1 MTEIQRTLTFAVT
14 AALSLV
20 LAWVAAPG
28 TPKVPK
34 GFSDV
39 GQEFYPDFKDADA
52 AKQLDVIAYNPDTA
66 EARVFGVAF
75 KDGLWRI
82 PSRHN
87 YPADGKDRLAKC
99 AASMIQLK
107 REALAGQRAAE
118 HAEFEVVDPLDEKS
132 ESLKRGQRITLK
144 DEAGKTLADYIIGK
158 AVPNRPGFYYIRKP
172 TEDAT
177 YEAKVELQLST
188 KFADWI
194 EPDLLKLD
202 GTKLTNIIVDNYSV
216 DTEKGRIVGKEQNV
230 LTRNP
235 TTDPWKLKELDETK
249 EEVNQDEVRKLVSA
263 LDDLKIVGIRPKP
276 IKLQRDLRLDSGI
289 KLDQATAMDLGMKG
303 FFFAS
308 TPDGG
313 QQLVSKEGDV
323 IASTNEGIEY
333 LLHFGE
339 VFSGSEEE
347 IEFGF
352 AKGDEP
358 KEAEKK
364 EGEEAKK
371 DDAEKKPDDGKK
383 KNRYLFVTTQLSP
396 EAIGPKPEEPIKP
409 EEPGDAP
416 KVDVPERTEDS
427 PANADQ
433 PENVGPLA
441 EYNEKKRIYDAAL
454 AKYEA
459 DKAKFEADE
468 KSYEQKSKDGEK
480 KVKELN
486 NRFANWYYVISAD
499 SFENLRQGRK
509 TLVKEKGAD
518 KPAAGGADA
527 APGGFPPGLNFG
539 PPK

>member
-1 MTEIQRTLTFAVT
+1 MNEIQRTLSFIVT
-14 AALSLV
+14 AAASLV
-20 LAWVAAPG
+20 IAWVAAPS
-28 TPKVPK
+28 TPKAPPA
-34 GFSDV
+34 FSDV
-39 GQEFYPDFKDADA
+39 GKEFYPDFKNPDD

-118 HAEFEVVDPLDEKS
+118 HAEFEVIDPLDEKS
-132 ESLKRGQRITLK
+132 ESLKRGQRITLR
-144 DEAGKTLADYIIGK
+144 DQSGKPLADYIVGK
-158 AVPNRPGFYYIRKP
+158 QVPNRTGYFFIRRP
-172 TEDAT
+172 DENAT

-202 GTKLTNIIVDNYSV
+202 GFKLTNVTIDNYSV
-216 DTEKGRIVGKEQNV
+216 DTDRGRIVGREQNV
-230 LTRNP
+230 LTRK
-235 TTDPWKLKELDETK
+235 TSSDPWKMSGIDEAK
-249 EEVNQDEVRKLVSA
+249 EEVNQDEVRKLVTA
-263 LDDLKIVGIRPKP
+263 LDDLKIVGVRPKP

-289 KLDQATAMDLGMKG
+289 KIDQATAMDLGIKG
-303 FFFAS
+303 FFFAQ

-323 IASTNEGIEY
+323 IAATNEGVEY

-352 AKGDEP
+352 ANDG
-358 KEAEKK
+358 EKK
-364 EGEEAKK
+364 DGEEAKP
-371 DDAEKKPDDGKK
+371 DDAADKKKPADTNKPK
-383 KNRYLFVTTQLSP
+383 SRYLFVTTQLSTEALGTKP
-396 EAIGPKPEEPIKP
+396 EAPVKPED
-409 EEPGDAP
+409 PGEAP
-416 KVDVPERTEDS
+416 KVDVPARAEDS
-427 PANADQ
+427 PASANQ

-441 EYNEKKRIYDAAL
+441 EYNEKKRIYDALA
-454 AKYEA
+454 AKYES
-459 DKAKFEADE
+459 DKTKFEADE
-468 KSYEQKSKDGEK
+468 KTFDQKVKDGEK

-509 TLVKEKGAD
+509 TLVKEKSAD
-518 KPAAGGADA
+518 NPAGGADA
-527 APGGFPPGLNFG
+527 APGGAGLPFNFG
-539 PPK
+539 APPK

>member
-20 LAWVAAPG
+20 VAWAATPG
-28 TPKVPK
+28 PPKAPK
-34 GFSDV
+34 IYENV
-39 GQEFYPDFKDADA
+39 GKDFYPDFKNADA

-99 AASMIQLK
+99 AASMIELK
-107 REALAGQRAAE
+107 REVLAGSRAAD
-118 HAEFEVVDPLDEKS
+118 HTEFEVVDPLDEKS

-158 AVPNRPGFYYIRKP
+158 AVPSRAGYYYIRRP
-172 TEDAT
+172 DEDTT

-202 GTKLTNIIVDNYSV
+202 GPKLNNITVDNYSV
-216 DTEKGRIVGKEQNV
+216 DTDKGRILRSDQSV

-289 KLDQATAMDLGMKG
+289 KLDQATAMDLGIKG

-323 IASTNEGIEY
+323 IASTNEGVEY

-352 AKGDEP
+352 AKGDE
-358 KEAEKK
+358 
-364 EGEEAKK
+364 AK
-371 DDAEKKPDDGKK
+371 DAEKKDDGEGDKKAADTSKK
-383 KNRYLFVTTQLSP
+383 KNRYLFVTTQLNP
-396 EAIGPKPEEPIKP
+396 EALGPKPEEPVKP
-409 EEPGDAP
+409 EEPGEAP
-416 KVDVPERTEDS
+416 KVDVPVRAEDS
-427 PANADQ
+427 PASADQ

-459 DKAKFEADE
+459 DKPKFEADE

-509 TLVKEKGAD
+509 TLVKEKGAE
-518 KPAAGGADA
+518 KPAGNPEAG
-527 APGGFPPGLNFG
+527 APGFPPGFNFG
-539 PPK
+539 APK

>member
-14 AALSLV
+14 AALSLIV
-20 LAWVAAPG
+20 AYVAAPG
-28 TPKVPK
+28 TPKSPK
-34 GFSDV
+34 TFEDV
-39 GQEFYPDFKDADA
+39 GKPFYPDFTNADD

-99 AASMIQLK
+99 AASMIDLQ
-107 REALAGQRAAE
+107 REVLAGPRAAE

-144 DEAGKTLADYIIGK
+144 DEGGKVLADYIIGK
-158 AVPNRPGFYYIRKP
+158 AVPNRAGYFYIRRP
-172 TEDAT
+172 DEAAT
-177 YEAKVELQLST
+177 YEAKVSLQLST

-202 GTKLTNIIVDNYSV
+202 GFKLSTITVDNYSV
-216 DTEKGRIVGKEQNV
+216 DTERGRIVGREQNV

-235 TTDPWKLKELDETK
+235 VSDPWKLKDLDETK

-289 KLDQATAMDLGMKG
+289 KLDQMTAMDLGMKG

-323 IASTNEGIEY
+323 IAATNEGVEY

-352 AKGDEP
+352 AKGEDA
-358 KEAEKK
+358 KDAEKK
-364 EGEEAKK
+364 EGEG
-371 DDAEKKPDDGKK
+371 EKKEGEAANKNDADASKK
-383 KNRYLFVTTQLSP
+383 KSRYLFVTAQLNP
-396 EAIGPKPEEPIKP
+396 EALGPKPEEPVKP
-409 EEPGDAP
+409 EDPGEAP
-416 KVDVPERTEDS
+416 KVDVPERAEDS
-427 PANADQ
+427 PANASQ

-441 EYNEKKRIYDAAL
+441 EYNEKKRAYDAAL
-454 AKYEA
+454 ATYEA
-459 DKAKFEADE
+459 DKAKFAADE

-486 NRFANWYYVISAD
+486 DRFANWYYVISAD

-509 TLVKEKGAD
+509 TLVKEKGTE
-518 KPAAGGADA
+518 KPAGEADA
-527 APGGFPPGLNFG
+527 AAPPAFNFG
-539 PPK
+539 APK

>member
-1 MTEIQRTLTFAVT
+1 MTEIQRTLAFAVT
-14 AALSLV
+14 AAVSLV
-20 LAWVAAPG
+20 VAYVAAPG
-28 TPKVPK
+28 TPKPPK
-34 GFSDV
+34 SFENIG
-39 GQEFYPDFKDADA
+39 EPFYPEFKNADA
-52 AKQLDVIAYNPDTA
+52 AKQLDVIAYNADTA

-99 AASMIQLK
+99 AASMIDLK
-107 REALAGQRAAE
+107 REVLAGPRAAE

-144 DEAGKTLADYIIGK
+144 DEGGKVLADYIIGK
-158 AVPNRPGFYYIRKP
+158 AVPNRAGYYYIRRP
-172 TEDAT
+172 DEVAT
-177 YEAKVELQLST
+177 YEAKIELQLST

-202 GTKLTNIIVDNYSV
+202 GIKLTNITIDNYSV
-216 DTEKGRIVGKEQNV
+216 DTDRGRIVGREQNV

-235 TTDPWKLKELDETK
+235 TTDPWKLKDLDETK
-249 EEVNQDEVRKLVSA
+249 EEVNQDEVRKIVSA
-263 LDDLKIVGIRPKP
+263 LDDLKIVGVRPKP
-276 IKLQRDLRLDSGI
+276 FKLQRDLRLESGI
-289 KLDQATAMDLGMKG
+289 KIDQATAMDMGMKG

-323 IASTNEGIEY
+323 IASTNEGVEY

-339 VFSGSEEE
+339 VFSGTEEE

-352 AKGDEP
+352 AKGDES
-358 KEAEKK
+358 EEGEKK
-364 EGEEAKK
+364 DG
-371 DDAEKKPDDGKK
+371 DTEKKNDEKPGDTGKK
-383 KNRYLFVTTQLSP
+383 KSRYLFVTTQLNP
-396 EAIGPKPEEPIKP
+396 EAIGPKPEAPVKP
-409 EEPGDAP
+409 EDPGEAP
-416 KVDVPERTEDS
+416 KVEVPERAEDS
-427 PANADQ
+427 PANATQ

-441 EYNEKKRIYDAAL
+441 EYNAKKQAYDAAL

-459 DKAKFEADE
+459 DKSKFEADE

-486 NRFANWYYVISAD
+486 ARFANWYYVISAD

-509 TLVKEKGAD
+509 TLVKEKGAG
-518 KPAAGGADA
+518 KPATGDAAGGAPAFNFDA
-527 APGGFPPGLNFG
+527 
-539 PPK
+539 PK

>member
-1 MTEIQRTLTFAVT
+1 MTEIQRTAAFAVT

-20 LAWVAAPG
+20 VAWAAAPG
-28 TPKVPK
+28 TPKAPK
-34 GFSDV
+34 TFENV

-52 AKQLDVIAYNPDTA
+52 AKQLDVIAYNSDTA
-66 EARVFGVAF
+66 EARVFGVAY
-75 KDGLWRI
+75 KDGQWRI

-99 AASMIQLK
+99 AASMINLK
-107 REALAGQRAAE
+107 REVLAGPRAAE
-118 HAEFEVVDPLDEKS
+118 HAEFEVVDPLDDKS

-158 AVPNRPGFYYIRKP
+158 SVPNRSGYYYIRRP
-172 TEDAT
+172 DEDAT

-202 GTKLTNIIVDNYSV
+202 GFKLTNITVDNYSV
-216 DTEKGRIVGKEQNV
+216 DTEQGRILGREQNV

-235 TTDPWKLKELDETK
+235 TSDPWKMKDLDESK
-249 EEVNQDEVRKLVSA
+249 EEVNQDEVKKLVDG
-263 LDDLKIVGIRPKP
+263 LDNLKIVGIRPKP

-303 FFFAS
+303 FFFAR

-323 IASTNEGIEY
+323 IASTNEGVEY

-358 KEAEKK
+358 KD
-364 EGEEAKK
+364 GEKK
-371 DDAEKKPDDGKK
+371 DDADKKPADASKK
-383 KNRYLFVTTQLSP
+383 KSRYLFVTTQLNP
-396 EAIGPKPEEPIKP
+396 EAIGPKPEEPTKP
-409 EEPGDAP
+409 EEPGEAP
-416 KVDVPERTEDS
+416 KVDVPDRTEDS
-427 PANADQ
+427 PAVATQ

-441 EYNEKKRIYDAAL
+441 EYNEKKRTYDAAL

-459 DKAKFEADE
+459 DKTKFETDE
-468 KSYEQKSKDGEK
+468 KSYNQKSKDGEK

-509 TLVKEKGAD
+509 TLVKEKGAE
-518 KPAAGGADA
+518 KPAGTDAGAG
-527 APGGFPPGLNFG
+527 APGLPPGLNFG
-539 PPK
+539 GPK

>member
-1 MTEIQRTLTFAVT
+1 MTEIQRTLTFVVT

-20 LAWVAAPG
+20 LAWVAAPS
-28 TPKVPK
+28 TPKAPK
-34 GFSDV
+34 GFDNV
-39 GQEFYPDFKDADA
+39 GKEFYPEFTNSDA

-75 KDGLWRI
+75 KAGLWRI
-82 PSRHN
+82 PSRHD

-99 AASMIQLK
+99 AASMINLK
-107 REALAGQRAAE
+107 REVLAGQRSAE
-118 HAEFEVVDPLDEKS
+118 HAEFEVVDPLDDKS

-144 DEAGKTLADYIIGK
+144 DEGGKTLADYIIGK
-158 AVPNRPGFYYIRKP
+158 AVPNRSGYYYIRRP
-172 TEDAT
+172 DEDAT

-188 KFADWI
+188 KFGDWI

-202 GTKLTNIIVDNYSV
+202 GTKLTNVTIDNYSV
-216 DTEKGRIVGKEQNV
+216 DTEQGRIVGREQNV

-235 TTDPWKLKELDETK
+235 TSDPWKLKELDDTK

-303 FFFAS
+303 FFFAKS
-308 TPDGG
+308 PDGG

-323 IASTNEGIEY
+323 IASTNEGVEY

-358 KEAEKK
+358 KEGEKK
-364 EGEEAKK
+364 EGEEA
-371 DDAEKKPDDGKK
+371 DKKPEDTTKK
-383 KNRYLFVTTQLSP
+383 KNRYLFVTTQLNP
-396 EAIGPKPEEPIKP
+396 EAIGPKPEEPTKP
-409 EEPGDAP
+409 EEPGEAP

-427 PANADQ
+427 PASASQ

-441 EYNEKKRIYDAAL
+441 EYNEKKRIYDTAL
-454 AKYEA
+454 AKFEA
-459 DKAKFEADE
+459 DKTKFEADE

-509 TLVKEKGAD
+509 TLVKEKGAE
-518 KPAAGGADA
+518 KPAGDAGAGTPA
-527 APGGFPPGLNFG
+527 FPPGLNFG
-539 PPK
+539 GPK